1 MKKVTAEIIEKN
13 RFLVTVEVE
22 DDATEDDI
30 YNAIEEAYMEDDYRV
45 IEQYV
50 YDITNIKVCVKNDR
64 LQKIIRSLTDHSR
77 RVSKTLSLRKLPVC

>member
-30 YNAIEEAYMEDDYRV
+30 YNAIGEAYMEDDYEN
-45 IEQYV
+45 IEQYI
-50 YDITNIKVCVKNDR
+50 YDITNIKVCEK
-64 LQKIIRSLTDHSR
+64 
-77 RVSKTLSLRKLPVC
+77 